1 MAKKISIKY
10 VVSKVVIENNEMKF
24 TEPKMFDSN
33 VMAKKYF
40 MEMNAENGYYIFHEL
55 NEVQ

>member
-1 MAKKISIKY
+1 MAKKISVKF

-40 MEMNAENGYYIFHEL
+40 MELNAESGYYMFHEM

>member
-1 MAKKISIKY
+1 MAKKISAKY

-40 MEMNAENGYYIFHEL
+40 MEMSAESGYFMFHEL